1 MNCEGAKSGSV
12 RALEK
17 RSESTTSRESTH
29 RRKVQRVADPK
40 ADPVG
45 PRDDGREEELRDVE
59 LEEEREERVGVDV
72 ERVRPVGYAMASA

>member
-1 MNCEGAKSGSV
+1 M

-17 RSESTTSRESTH
+17 RSESTTTRERTH
-29 RRKVQRVADPK
+29 RREVQRVADPET
-40 ADPVG
+40 DPVG